1 MELACLVCFLLG
13 KKRLFWQALGVCERR
28 SLQGSVNVL
37 YREVINEGSQEFP
50 SPFQDCQTGRNL
62 KSQLVSREVGSHV
75 ITPLLGFSRSGDAF
89 QTP

>member
-1 MELACLVCFLLG
+1 MSCLFPSGKEKAILAG
-13 KKRLFWQALGVCERR
+13 LGVCERR
-28 SLQGSVNVL
+28 TLQGSVNVL